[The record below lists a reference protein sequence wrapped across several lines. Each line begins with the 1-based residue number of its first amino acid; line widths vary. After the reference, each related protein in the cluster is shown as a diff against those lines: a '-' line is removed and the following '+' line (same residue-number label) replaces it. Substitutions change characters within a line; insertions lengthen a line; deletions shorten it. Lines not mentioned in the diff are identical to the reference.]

1 MINNPNINKNKNN
14 DISTFKKINNKKDMY
29 QVGSNRTKK
38 SGQINPNQNLKK
50 QSIRYMSNQ
59 YDIVNPEG
67 RRRLIKD
74 FLFFDCRNQENYE
87 INYEGDNFFGYIYEK
102 CSYKNIKSFI
112 IIDNSL
118 YKTLHNGNL
127 RLCIPTYLLEKVI
140 SRVHKKLLH
149 GSKRKI
155 KSDFKRY
162 FFHPLSGVNI
172 SEYSNKCLT
181 CRCKSISQIPGR
193 NINTV
198 DSFKP
203 KSSREVLDISIIRN
217 LPNSTNYTCILIL
230 VDRYTMYTIALP
242 LLSNATSIIE
252 HSLRMIF
259 STIGFPRCVLA
270 NNNLELNIALN
281 RLINDIYFQILT
293 ASDVNIE
300 IENSLKTYVYDTDLN
315 SDTSNWKNL
324 ISSAV
329 EDLNNLPVDSSH
341 MSRKEFFYKSTGK
354 NLFNMLGCTEIFNH
368 VNRDI
373 EAMNKFI
380 KIMDS
385 NSQISRKKSKKNKKL
400 KTIHTGDIVFM
411 ENPEINTS
419 KGRTTLLKL
428 ELFQVL
434 RKNRHA
440 KTIEIIS
447 LKTGQKCM
455 SNKNL
460 IRKIFVNDFISQDNA
475 EECIRIILEKLVEPE
490 NINFNREMYECN
502 SNKNNSTITAV
513 HPECYITEI
522 ETMLESE
529 NALMDTYNYKHYPPD
544 V

>member
-1 MINNPNINKNKNN
+1 MINNPNIKKNKNN
-14 DISTFKKINNKKDMY
+14 DISTFKKINNKKDIY
-29 QVGSNRTKK
+29 QVCSTRTKK
-38 SGQINPNQNLKK
+38 SGQNNPNQNLKK
-50 QSIRYMSNQ
+50 QNIRYMSNQ
-59 YDIVNPEG
+59 YDISDPEG

-74 FLFFDCRNQENYE
+74 FLFFDCRNQKDYE

-102 CSYKNIKSFI
+102 CSYKNIHSFI

-118 YKTLHNGNL
+118 YKILHNGNL
-127 RLCIPTYLLEKVI
+127 RLCIPTYLLETVI

-198 DSFKP
+198 DPFKP

-242 LLSNATSIIE
+242 LLSNETSIIE
-252 HSLRMIF
+252 NSLRMIF

-270 NNNLELNIALN
+270 SNNLELNIALN

-300 IENSLKTYVYDTDLN
+300 IEDSLKTYVYDTDIN
-315 SDTSNWKNL
+315 SDTSNWYNL

-341 MSRKEFFYKSTGK
+341 MSREEFFYKSTGK
-354 NLFNMLGCTEIFNH
+354 NLFNMLGCTGIFNH
-368 VNRDI
+368 VNKDI
-373 EAMNKFI
+373 EAMNKFV

-385 NSQISRKKSKKNKKL
+385 NSQATRKKSKKAKKL
-400 KTIHTGDIVFM
+400 KTIHTGDIVFI
-411 ENPEINTS
+411 ENPGINTS
-419 KGRTTLLKL
+419 KERTTLLKL

-447 LKTGQKCM
+447 LKTGQKCI

-460 IRKIFVNDFISQDNA
+460 IRKIFVNDFISQDDA
-475 EECIRIILEKLVEPE
+475 EECIRIILKKFINPD
-490 NINFNREMYECN
+490 NINFNKEMYECN

-529 NALMDTYNYKHYPPD
+529 NAFMDMYNYKHYPPD

>member
-1 MINNPNINKNKNN
+1 MINNPNIYKNKNN
-14 DISTFKKINNKKDMY
+14 DISTFKKINNKKDIY
-29 QVGSNRTKK
+29 QVCSTRTKK
-38 SGQINPNQNLKK
+38 SGQNNPNQNLKK
-50 QSIRYMSNQ
+50 QNIRYMSNQ
-59 YDIVNPEG
+59 YDISDPEG

-74 FLFFDCRNQENYE
+74 FLFFDCRNQKDYE

-102 CSYKNIKSFI
+102 CSYKNIHSFI

-118 YKTLHNGNL
+118 YKILHNGNL

-198 DSFKP
+198 DPFKP

-242 LLSNATSIIE
+242 LLSNETSIIE
-252 HSLRMIF
+252 NSLRMIF

-270 NNNLELNIALN
+270 SNNLELNIALN

-300 IENSLKTYVYDTDLN
+300 IEDSLKTYVYDADIN
-315 SDTSNWKNL
+315 SDTSNWYNL

-341 MSRKEFFYKSTGK
+341 MSREEFFYKSTGK
-354 NLFNMLGCTEIFNH
+354 NLFNMLGCTGIFNH
-368 VNRDI
+368 VNKDI
-373 EAMNKFI
+373 GAMNKFV

-385 NSQISRKKSKKNKKL
+385 NSQATRKKSKKAKKL
-400 KTIHTGDIVFM
+400 KTIHTGDIVFI
-411 ENPEINTS
+411 ENPGINTS
-419 KGRTTLLKL
+419 KEQTTLLKL

-447 LKTGQKCM
+447 LKTGQKCI

-460 IRKIFVNDFISQDNA
+460 IRKIFVNDFISQDDA
-475 EECIRIILEKLVEPE
+475 EECIRIILKKFINPD
-490 NINFNREMYECN
+490 NINFNKEMYECN

-513 HPECYITEI
+513 HPECYKTEI

-529 NALMDTYNYKHYPPD
+529 NAFMDMYNYKHYPPD